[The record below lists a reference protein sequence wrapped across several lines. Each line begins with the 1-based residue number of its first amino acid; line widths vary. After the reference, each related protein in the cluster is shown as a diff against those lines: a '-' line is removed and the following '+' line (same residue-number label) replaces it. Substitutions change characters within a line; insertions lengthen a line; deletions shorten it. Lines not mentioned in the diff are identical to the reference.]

1 MIDISQPLGPD
12 TAVWTGDQPLELEWT
27 MRQSDGDSVNVAAV
41 RLSVHTGTHVD
52 GPLHVGTG
60 LGAGELALEPFVG
73 PAVVVDAR
81 GSITGDPPRVQAS
94 GLDGLDAR
102 TTPRVLLRTLDDPDP
117 TVFPARYPALAP
129 ALARR
134 LVAEGFML
142 VGTDAPSVDPVDSET
157 LETHH
162 ILASAGVPNVENLV
176 LSGVEPGQ
184 YTFIGLPLR
193 LTGADSSPVRAVLVP
208 H

>member
-1 MIDISQPLGPD
+1 
-12 TAVWTGDQPLELEWT
+12 
-27 MRQSDGDSVNVAAV
+27 MRRSDGDSVNVASV

-60 LGAGELALEPFVG
+60 LGAGELSLEPFVG

-81 GSITGDPPRVQAS
+81 ASVAGDPPLVPAS
-94 GLDGLDAR
+94 VLDGLDAR
-102 TTPRVLLRTLDDPDP
+102 ATPRVLLRTRDFVDPSE
-117 TVFPARYPALAP
+117 FPAAGYPALAP

-142 VGTDAPSVDPVDSET
+142 VGTDSPSVDPVDSKT
-157 LETHH
+157 LETHR

-176 LSGVEPGQ
+176 LSGVEPGR

-208 H
+208 